1 MFSILLAIRDHLR
14 LFAPSSNVKAI
25 ILGIFRH
32 IINITVCFAVLRLQL
47 PQRGLLRLSLRSTTA
62 PDDDSALADYN
73 SYLADLRRSDAS
85 QPSSEE
91 QRR

>member
-47 PQRGLLRLSLRSTTA
+47 PQRGLLRLSLRSTSEVVGRGFGLTNV
-62 PDDDSALADYN
+62 LT
-73 SYLADLRRSDAS
+73 LGCSD
-85 QPSSEE
+85 
-91 QRR
+91 